1 MISSHVAALSR
12 DCHPERS
19 LAKSEAIG
27 QTQSK
32 DPVPDESATSIARI
46 FRIAVRFFDEFE
58 AEHLPVSSRDA
69 TGCMNPAQTCRVGEE
84 NANEDGTRT
93 TKHP

>member
-1 MISSHVAALSR
+1 MKDTLSNI
-12 DCHPERS
+12 CHPERS
-19 LAKSEAIG
+19 LAESEATR

-58 AEHLPVSSRDA
+58 AEHLPVSSREA
-69 TGCMNPAQTCRVGEE
+69 ALCERPARKCRIGEE
-84 NANEDGTRT
+84 NANEDATLL

>member
-1 MISSHVAALSR
+1 MIRLE
-12 DCHPERS
+12 PEATRP
-19 LAKSEAIG
+19 
-27 QTQSK
+27 TQSK

-58 AEHLPVSSRDA
+58 AEHLPVSNRET
-69 TGCMNPAQTCRVGEE
+69 TGCISPARKCPLGEG
-84 NANEDGTRT
+84 NANEDGAPS